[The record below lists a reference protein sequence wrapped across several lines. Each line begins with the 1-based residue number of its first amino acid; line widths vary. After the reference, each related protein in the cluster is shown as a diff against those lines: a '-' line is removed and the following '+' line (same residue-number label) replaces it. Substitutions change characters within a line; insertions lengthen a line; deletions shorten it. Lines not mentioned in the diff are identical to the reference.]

1 MPLGSGLA
9 IRLGGL
15 STSSHCPSSQ
25 QPQALETRSHAAPC
39 KAGVAPALTPVS
51 QHLPPPQ
58 AEVTVTR
65 HCPHSRAL
73 PLLWRGWEGPSLILQ
88 PPWLRF
94 TLQSRGI
101 MESQDRS
108 GWKRPLR

>member
-1 MPLGSGLA
+1 MPRGSGLA
-9 IRLGGL
+9 IQLGGL
-15 STSSHCPSSQ
+15 ITSSHCPSSQ

-65 HCPHSRAL
+65 YCPHSRAL
-73 PLLWRGWEGPSLILQ
+73 PLLWRGWEGPLLPSSSS
-88 PPWLRF
+88 PCGYVPHYR
-94 TLQSRGI
+94 TV
-101 MESQDRS
+101 ESWNHRIALAGRD
-108 GWKRPLR
+108 L